1 MAIGD
6 FTDFSCS
13 KEHLLNGSE
22 AILGVRSLP
31 PSFLKFPISYT
42 GRTSSIVV
50 SGTPIRRPRGQF
62 RSGDDVVY
70 GPTKQLD
77 YELEVACIIGK
88 PTKMGDIVS
97 PDDAEEHIFGLVLLN
112 DWSGLCTPCSLQFR
126 MQTCI
131 GSYLLTGG

>member
-22 AILGVRSLP
+22 AISGVRRLP

-42 GRTSSIVV
+42 GRTSTIVV

-62 RSGDDVVY
+62 RLRDDVVY
-70 GPTKQLD
+70 GPTKELD
-77 YELEVACIIGK
+77 YELEVGCIIGR
-88 PTKMGDIVS
+88 PTAMGETVS
-97 PDDAEEHIFGLVLLN
+97 LKDAEDHIFGLVLLN
-112 DWSGLCTPCSLQFR
+112 DWSGLYLAQSCASRNADLQKPFLR
-126 MQTCI
+126 
-131 GSYLLTGG
+131 